1 MVLSEEQINF
11 YNDQGYLLVEDVIT
25 EDQLKKMLDLVEG
38 FFENSK
44 KVEPRFNLRFTT
56 VTAFLV

>member
-1 MVLSEEQINF
+1 MVLSEDQINF

-25 EDQLKKMLDLVEG
+25 ERSIKKMMDLIKG

-44 KVEPRFNLRFTT
+44 SYRK
-56 VTAFLV
+56 

>member
-44 KVEPRFNLRFTT
+44 N
-56 VTAFLV
+56 VTENNNILI